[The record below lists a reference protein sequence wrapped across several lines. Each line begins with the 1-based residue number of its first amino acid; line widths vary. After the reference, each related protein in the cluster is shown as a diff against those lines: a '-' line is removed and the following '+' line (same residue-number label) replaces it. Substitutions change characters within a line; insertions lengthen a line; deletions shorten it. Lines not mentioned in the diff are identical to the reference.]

1 MKLNRINRIKTRAQM
16 KTSNKNHI
24 KTKMNITI
32 NSSIIIMVKNNMPK
46 MMGTISM
53 VKKPMPHTMRNIG
66 NGNRNSQVDKII
78 TTMAKKLLLIMKVT
92 MLEVVTNTGR
102 TKIRML
108 HQRKKKRVGKSFKVS
123 IKGMK
128 KILNLPLLRSMA
140 M

>member
-1 MKLNRINRIKTRAQM
+1 M

-108 HQRKKKRVGKSFKVS
+108 HQRKKKRVDKSFKVS